1 MDRHF
6 LAAPHEEVAPQDCNT
21 STLEQTRRDDALDE
35 ALRCTFPASDPIAL
49 DFSFALVT
57 VADRQQ
63 QRMKADRFGQV
74 LPRRTS

>member
-1 MDRHF
+1 MDRQF
-6 LAAPHEEVAPQDCNT
+6 LAAPYEEVALQDCNT

-49 DFSFALVT
+49 DFSFTSIV

-74 LPRRTS
+74 LPGRPS